1 MRLLLLLLRS
11 GSACQRRSHA
21 SVRHISSV
29 YTLQLRSNLHQSC
42 ALNKDDSDTGRDLA
56 SNKRGSPVTTTTD
69 STYGALMDSAKAK
82 PQVSNREQFA
92 LVLKEFVAREKYRR
106 GHVAFINMAMKRMEE
121 FGLEKDLLTYN
132 RLLDIFPKGRFH
144 PKRLLD
150 AFWPRPLPQTELAL
164 ELLTRMEDNGVWP
177 DHATYSVLV
186 EVFGKHS
193 LPVEKCER
201 MFYWFH
207 RYKEADPY
215 WIEGDLPEDQV
226 ELSRLT
232 LRRILGDKGNI
243 SEHKVSASTV
253 FCWAIHLIV
262 HSLWEQ

>member
-11 GSACQRRSHA
+11 GCVCQRRRHA

-29 YTLQLRSNLHQSC
+29 YTLQLRGSLHQSC
-42 ALNKDDSDTGRDLA
+42 AVSKDDSHTGGDLHVP
-56 SNKRGSPVTTTTD
+56 SYKRSSAVTTAD

-82 PQVSNREQFA
+82 PQTSNREQFA

-106 GHVAFINMAMKRMEE
+106 GHVAFMNMAMKRMGE
-121 FGLEKDLLTYN
+121 FSLEKDLDTYN
-132 RLLDIFPKGRFH
+132 SLLDIFPKGRFH

-177 DHATYSVLV
+177 DYVTYSILV

-201 MFYWFH
+201 MFYWFN
-207 RYKEADPY
+207 RYKEVDPY

-226 ELSRLT
+226 ELSKLT
-232 LRRILGDKGNI
+232 MRRILGDKGNI
-243 SEHKVSASTV
+243 SEHKVSDYNMV
-253 FCWAIHLIV
+253 
-262 HSLWEQ
+262 